1 MDNILAYAYAYV
13 QYVVHWMRSS
23 HARFR
28 SPGPRAHG
36 RKSEGRSIASRT
48 YELFDIGCLDL
59 NAYSSNVQVLQ
70 VVRITSISLSAS
82 CIGGPE
88 ARNISKGKDQGQKK
102 KPAGRRAFYPF
113 VHVYGCRS
121 HNGPLNSMHLIISV
135 GICKAR
141 RVYII

>member
-1 MDNILAYAYAYV
+1 
-13 QYVVHWMRSS
+13 MRVSVPPS
-23 HARFR
+23 ART
-28 SPGPRAHG
+28 
-36 RKSEGRSIASRT
+36 EGRSVASRT
-48 YELFDIGCLDL
+48 YESFDIGCLYL

-70 VVRITSISLSAS
+70 VVRITSISFS
-82 CIGGPE
+82 IGGPE
-88 ARNISKGKDQGQKK
+88 ARNISKGKDQGRKK